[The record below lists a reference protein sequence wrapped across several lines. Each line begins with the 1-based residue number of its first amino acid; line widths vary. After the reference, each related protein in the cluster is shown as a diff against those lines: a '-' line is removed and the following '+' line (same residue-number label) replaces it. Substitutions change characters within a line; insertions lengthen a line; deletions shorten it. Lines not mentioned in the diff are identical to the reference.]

1 MKNLLVLSPMPLF
14 PMKQGNRIRLYQ
26 TLTKFIER
34 GYAITF
40 ICNNLE
46 DGGHVGELEIAQHNK
61 IFKKFIVKKYAGKHF
76 NTYQHGQQTDIDVW
90 DNGINE
96 VLIEEF
102 KKQKF
107 DAFLINYSI
116 FSKAFEFCPKETIK
130 IVEMHDRLGERSKLL
145 NEKGII
151 SDFYSTTID
160 REIKYLERADH
171 IICIKEQEADYLRI
185 NGLTKNIVTCYSFL
199 EDKTPYI
206 LTDKFLFENKC
217 IGFIGSD
224 NRVNRQCVAS
234 LFRVLL
240 ANLDLIAT
248 SHVMLKVAGR
258 ISSYAKSILPSEL
271 FKSVDILG
279 EVDKLEDY
287 YKSITLSINP
297 TLFSTGFKLKNVESL
312 SYSVPLV
319 STHDASDG
327 IPNPPYFMQYGTPEL
342 AIINALKI
350 ASNTVKF
357 KDVYLKSEE
366 LKKTYRTNEVKGWNE
381 LFRSIDNRLVVLSI
395 DKDLSSN
402 YNLIIC
408 SLLPDLIKPN
418 DQVFFPD
425 NGYNEVV
432 YNFLKSKGC
441 DVKKIKANGFD
452 SVSEIDLSLKFTNKI
467 EDKGLILLGKSSLS
481 IRIDVKDKI
490 YLETNVFTR
499 LANGSTVAQKF
510 VRPYYMRQYNN
521 YFSKKLVVYFDSPNI
536 AVNKEIKENLIKVC
550 DDSLIVIDRKI
561 TYETISNIISELKDK
576 QSRLVLIDFSDI
588 AENNGVREFMYSNF
602 EPILITNRIQN
613 VNLFKRILG
622 PETQFINC
630 HEELSCVDIAYDLV
644 NSNKLYSKMMLWS
657 PYRAFAG
664 Y

>member
-1 MKNLLVLSPMPLF
+1 MPLF

-26 TLTKFIER
+26 TLSKFIER

-96 VLIEEF
+96 VLVEEF
-102 KKQKF
+102 KKQKY
-107 DAFLINYSI
+107 DAFLVNYSV

-130 IVEMHDRLGERSKLL
+130 IVEMHDRLGGRSKLL
-145 NEKGII
+145 NEKGIV

-171 IICIKEQEADYLRI
+171 IICIKEQEADYLRA
-185 NGLTKNIVTCYSFL
+185 NGLTKNVVTCYSFL
-199 EDKTPYI
+199 EDKTPYT
-206 LTDKFLFENKC
+206 LTDKFLFENKS

-240 ANLDLIAT
+240 ANLDLIAH
-248 SHVMLKVAGR
+248 SQVKLKVAGR

-271 FKSVDILG
+271 FKAVDILG

-327 IPNPPYFMQYGTPEL
+327 IPKCPYFMQYETPEL

-350 ASNTVKF
+350 ASSAVKF
-357 KDVYLKSEE
+357 KDVYTKSVDLKDS
-366 LKKTYRTNEVKGWNE
+366 YRENEVKGWNE
-381 LFRSIDNRLVVLSI
+381 LFRSIDNRLVVLSV
-395 DKDLSSN
+395 DKDLPSN
-402 YNLIIC
+402 YILIIC
-408 SLLPDLIKPN
+408 SLLPDLVKLN

-425 NGYNEVV
+425 NGFNDTV
-432 YNFLKSKGC
+432 YKFLKSKGC
-441 DVKKIKANGFD
+441 NVKKIKATGLD
-452 SVSEIDLSLKFTNKI
+452 SVAEIDLSLKFTSKV

-490 YLETNVFTR
+490 YLDTNVFTR

-510 VRPYYMRQYNN
+510 VKPYYIRQYNN
-521 YFSKKLVVYFDSPNI
+521 YFSKKIVVYFDAPN
-536 AVNKEIKENLIKVC
+536 VTKNKEIKEKLASVC
-550 DDSLIVIDRKI
+550 DDSLITVEKNVCNDVIL
-561 TYETISNIISELKDK
+561 NIINELKDK
-576 QSRLVLIDFSDI
+576 QSRLVIIDFADI
-588 AENNGVREFMYSNF
+588 QEKHGIREFMYSNF
-602 EPILITNRIQN
+602 EPILVTNRMQN

-630 HEELSCVDIAYDLV
+630 SEELSCLDIAYDLV
-644 NSNKLYSKMMLWS
+644 NSNKLYSKLMLWS
-657 PYRAFAG
+657 PYRSFAG